1 MQASAA
7 IREIQLRWV
16 QSTFAKDLAS
26 VLALWSSVPGVMCI
40 GTDPSEWFTTRAA
53 IEQMERVSL
62 ENMPSNRPMPDNLDI
77 VAYEEGTVGWANL
90 RYTVKLP
97 TGGLVMCRWTVI
109 YHQEGGQWKGVNGHA
124 SVGVPDDKVMT
135 FFSPS

>member
-16 QSTFAKDLAS
+16 QATFAKDLAT
-26 VLALWSSVPGVMCI
+26 VLALWSSEPGVMCI
-40 GTDPSEWFTTRAA
+40 GTDPGEWFTTRAA
-53 IEQMERVSL
+53 IEQMERAGL
-62 ENMPSNRPMPDNLDI
+62 EGILSNRPIPDDLEI

-90 RYTVKLP
+90 RYTIKL
-97 TGGLVMCRWTVI
+97 TNGGSVLCRWTVI

-124 SVGVPDDKVMT
+124 SLGVPDDKVMT
-135 FFSPS
+135 FFGPA